1 MAKIAYIRCST
12 EDQNPARQE
21 ETMRSLGC
29 VKVFT
34 DMLSGK
40 DTNRPGLQAM
50 LEKDAYC
57 NDILIQTSAVQA
69 ALKSPFP
76 CMSNS

>member
-34 DMLSGK
+34 DFPFCHDMESDALQ
-40 DTNRPGLQAM
+40 DT
-50 LEKDAYC
+50 
-57 NDILIQTSAVQA
+57 
-69 ALKSPFP
+69 
-76 CMSNS
+76 